1 MLESKGTKRTL
12 SALFA
17 VLACAADFIPA
28 VAPFKSV
35 LLEVAG
41 LLGVVGISHAAASSF
56 KK

>member
-1 MLESKGTKRTL
+1 MFESKGTKRTL